1 MTACRPARR
10 AAPAAAAFV
19 LSCAALAGCGASGG
33 PAQSAASMPPSS
45 GSSSSAGSASDNTG
59 KLTGNFCNDFKNIG
73 KNIPIP
79 AAATGSLAE
88 MERHDGKYLNQ
99 VAAYY
104 DRLAAEAP
112 PQAGKEIRLIVS
124 AYQQLASSIAS
135 GGSESLAKLEQQVST
150 LTTSGTAGT
159 AFRQLVRYIT
169 TKCA

>member
-19 LSCAALAGCGASGG
+19 MSCAALAGCGASGG
-33 PAQSAASMPPSS
+33 PAQSAASTPPP
-45 GSSSSAGSASDNTG
+45 GGPSSSAGNASASTG
-59 KLTGNFCNDFKNIG
+59 KLTGNFCTDFKNIG

-88 MERHDGKYLNQ
+88 MERHDGRYLDQ

-104 DRLAAEAP
+104 GKLAAEAP
-112 PQAGKEIRLIVS
+112 PQTGKEIRLIVS

-135 GGSESLAKLEQQVST
+135 GGAGSLTKLEQQITT
-150 LTTSGTAGT
+150 LTTSGTAGH
-159 AFRQLVRYIT
+159 AFKQLVVYMT
-169 TKCA
+169 TKCV

>member
-1 MTACRPARR
+1 MTTSRPARR
-10 AAPAAAAFV
+10 AAPAAAFV
-19 LSCAALAGCGASGG
+19 LSCAALAGCGAAGG
-33 PAQSAASMPPSS
+33 PAQSAAGTPPSG
-45 GSSSSAGSASDNTG
+45 GSSSSAGNASANTG
-59 KLTGNFCNDFKNIG
+59 KLTGNFCTDFKNIG

-104 DRLAAEAP
+104 SKLAAEAP

-124 AYQQLASSIAS
+124 AYQQLASSVAS
-135 GGSESLAKLEQQVST
+135 GGAESLTKLEQQITT
-150 LTTSGTAGT
+150 LTTSGTAGN
-159 AFRQLVRYIT
+159 AFRQLVLYIT

>member
-1 MTACRPARR
+1 MTTSRPARR
-10 AAPAAAAFV
+10 AAPAAAAFL
-19 LSCAALAGCGASGG
+19 LSCAALAGCGAAGG
-33 PAQSAASMPPSS
+33 PAQSAASTPPSG
-45 GSSSSAGSASDNTG
+45 GSSSSAGNASANTG
-59 KLTGNFCNDFKNIG
+59 KLTGNFCTDFKNIG

-88 MERHDGKYLNQ
+88 MERHDGRYLNQ

-124 AYQQLASSIAS
+124 AYQQLASSIAA
-135 GGSESLAKLEQQVST
+135 GGTESMTKLEQQINT
-150 LTTSGTAGT
+150 LTTSGTAGN
-159 AFRQLVRYIT
+159 AFKQLVLYIT